1 MNFLSTEFTNWTRI
15 QKKWYHQGWYCIY
28 WVYTIL
34 QSGDMM
40 ESGKNFIPSRGVIVV
55 TTTVQ
60 KWGNSLAVRIPS
72 KIAESLLIDQG
83 SEVVM
88 SVENQVL
95 TLKAK
100 KQKPSLDELLS
111 RITVKNRHYEFDF
124 GRTEGNEQL

>member
-1 MNFLSTEFTNWTRI
+1 M
-15 QKKWYHQGWYCIY
+15 
-28 WVYTIL
+28 
-34 QSGDMM
+34 
-40 ESGKNFIPSRGVIVV
+40 

-111 RITVKNRHYEFDF
+111 KITATNKHQEFDF